1 MGNNKNSINDNLTNK
16 GGVKTSNK
24 RVLIVD
30 DEPDFLL
37 ALQRTMEAKQYQVT
51 TASNKA
57 EAQERIK
64 KEEPDIIILGT
75 MTPRGEAFSL
85 HQWLRQHPRTRDLPI
100 LVVDAAP
107 ERQLI
112 KGWRR
117 DEAVMMEAEDYITK
131 PIEPASLALRTQ
143 AILERAAK
151 RIKVLIVDDHSVV
164 RDGVRAV
171 LMLQKDIEV
180 VGEAVNGKDA
190 VEKTGQLLPDVVVM
204 DIVMPVM
211 DGLEATKQIYK
222 EYPQI
227 RVVMLSQYDDEE
239 NVAAAEQIGA
249 YGFIPKR
256 AASSQLIN
264 GIKTIYYMGEHLQRP
279 AKVSSD

>member
-1 MGNNKNSINDNLTNK
+1 MANNKKI
-16 GGVKTSNK
+16 
-24 RVLIVD
+24 LIID

-37 ALQRTMEAKQYQVT
+37 ALQRTLEAKLYQVA

-64 KEEPDIIILGT
+64 TIAPDVIILGT

-85 HQWLRQHPRTRDLPI
+85 HQWLRQNPKTRDLAI
-100 LVVDAAP
+100 VVIDATP
-107 ERQLI
+107 EKQLI
-112 KGWRR
+112 KGWTR

-143 AILERAAK
+143 ALLERVTK

-164 RDGVRAV
+164 RDGIRAV

-180 VGEAVNGKDA
+180 VGEAVDGKDA
-190 VEKTGQLLPDVVVM
+190 VEKARQLLPDVVVM

-211 DGLEATKQIYK
+211 DGLEATKQIYR
-222 EYPQI
+222 EYPQT
-227 RVVMLSQYDDEE
+227 RVLMLSQYDDEE
-239 NVAAAEQIGA
+239 NIVAAEQLGA

-256 AASSQLIN
+256 VASSQLIN
-264 GIKTIYYMGEHLQRP
+264 GIKTIYYVGERLQRP
-279 AKVSSD
+279 AAAASK